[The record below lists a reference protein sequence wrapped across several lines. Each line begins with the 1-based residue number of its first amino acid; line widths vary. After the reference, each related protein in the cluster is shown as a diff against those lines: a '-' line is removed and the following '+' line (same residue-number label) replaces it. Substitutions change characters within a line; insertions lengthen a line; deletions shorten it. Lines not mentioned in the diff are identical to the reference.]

1 MCLPAHARLVRAAPR
16 GAVNVNDSNRLIYS
30 NTWYPFGGTA
40 WEGLEGVALLE
51 KVCQQKWALKL

>member
-1 MCLPAHARLVRAAPR
+1 M
-16 GAVNVNDSNRLIYS
+16 NVNDSNRLIYS

-51 KVCQQKWALKL
+51 KVCHGGALRFQMTPASESLSAMWFCLKM